1 MGIRMGPVAPYA
13 ACLVRDRPGAD
24 LYHRDRSGGPR
35 ASSDHVPRVAVLPQ
49 SAVQRAD
56 VAGQGRHGNL
66 RGICAPVRPPHYHGD
81 LPRGGGR
88 VHVDGDERHAGCADR
103 DPFGRQPVACLVA
116 VPPPPLQRPHQPH
129 PGPHAET
136 LSFRKRKGCRAGIVD
151 AAAVAIDQRHRVRE
165 AQHRMSMITS
175 AGTSSPALP
184 RRRGLFV
191 SLGLNAVLL
200 TLVCG
205 LALYA
210 FMLNVD
216 LGDMKRRLSKET
228 ETRQQSERYLVE
240 TRYQLTERLREIGL
254 LKAQLAY
261 KETDVQAAAVAAK
274 PALPVVI
281 GFRSSILGKGLVAE
295 IENTSDRYLTVILA
309 VRNPTLST
317 ARRFKLDLE
326 PRSRTEFGHLEGWQ
340 FASGDEVGIFND
352 EFGALKVTV
361 P

>member
-1 MGIRMGPVAPYA
+1 MGTTNADAP
-13 ACLVRDRPGAD
+13 
-24 LYHRDRSGGPR
+24 
-35 ASSDHVPRVAVLPQ
+35 SS
-49 SAVQRAD
+49 VQ
-56 VAGQGRHGNL
+56 
-66 RGICAPVRPPHYHGD
+66 
-81 LPRGGGR
+81 
-88 VHVDGDERHAGCADR
+88 
-103 DPFGRQPVACLVA
+103 
-116 VPPPPLQRPHQPH
+116 
-129 PGPHAET
+129 
-136 LSFRKRKGCRAGIVD
+136 
-151 AAAVAIDQRHRVRE
+151 
-165 AQHRMSMITS
+165 
-175 AGTSSPALP
+175 P

-191 SLGLNAVLL
+191 AVGLNVVLL
-200 TLVCG
+200 FLVCG

-216 LGDMKRRLSKET
+216 LGDMKRRLSKEI
-228 ETRQQSERYLVE
+228 ETRQQSERYLIE
-240 TRYQLTERLREIGL
+240 TRNQLTESLREIEQ

-261 KETDVQAAAVAAK
+261 KETDVQAAAATAK

-317 ARRFKLDLE
+317 ARRFKLDLA

-340 FASGDEVGIFND
+340 FASGDEVGVFND